1 MLMKLGIY
9 EQIFTQLFEK
19 KLSCCDHNR
28 FFIGERNIKRE
39 EVTKLLSMY
48 LSHVFEQVLMDVVD
62 ISPNSEECDEKGN
75 DYAIDKGIALANSI
89 IGKLVNDFHLDSSNL
104 LSAQAKILTAVI
116 DKTKSD
122 YPDLSKR
129 LEEMIPIKGLVNG
142 ELFTGKGIKM
152 YTELQKEIRSAN
164 EIHLMVSFI
173 KKRGLTLLLPQLKEF
188 TDRGGLLKVITTTY
202 MKATDFEAI
211 KLLCKLKNTEIKIT
225 YDETSERL
233 HAKAYIFLRE
243 TGFNTAYI
251 GSSNLSEQALD
262 SGAEWNVKVT
272 QMEQPRMMK
281 TITGAFDAAWWAE
294 GYETFINGEDDAK
307 LKSALG
313 ENVEDEINFGVLKL
327 IRPFD
332 YQQEILERLQMER
345 EIRNH
350 WRNLVVAATG
360 TGKTV
365 MAASDYKLFVGKHE
379 RARLLFIAHREE
391 ILKQSLSTFQQVLCD
406 YNFGEKW
413 YGGHEP
419 SSYEYV
425 FASKDTLNNRIDTL
439 KLPRDY
445 YDYMVID
452 EAHHIPAGSYQKI
465 ISYFKPKVLLGLT
478 ATPERMDCEDITQY
492 FDGTISAEIRLDDA
506 LNKGLLAPFHYYGIT
521 DSVDYSEVGWNR
533 GQYVASELSKIYTY
547 NDARTGVILKS
558 LEKYL
563 PQSSLHNVRALCF
576 CVNQEH
582 AKYMA
587 SKFTLCGLKAEILT
601 SENEQMRS
609 VRYRQ
614 LKNKEI
620 NYLFVVDMFNEG
632 VDIPE
637 VDTILFLRPTESIT
651 VFIQQFG
658 RGLRKAEGKS
668 HVDIFDYVGN
678 CRTEFNY
685 TDRMRAIIGRTSM
698 SVEEEME
705 RDCPH
710 LPFGCKITLEP
721 KAKEYIMANI
731 RGAIKRF
738 TTRKITALVQNFER
752 NHSVPLTLTNFIN
765 VYQVPINKLYKE
777 RTWNQL
783 LCESEIECQ
792 LSNFNQELSRAV
804 YRKWLATDSYS
815 YLSFIHKLAQNKF
828 KVKVSDL
835 SAIDQKRLLM
845 LYYDLFEIAGR
856 YKNLQVMVD
865 ELSGDHVLCNEI
877 KEILELLLSQTK
889 ALEKDDNSTID
900 GFPLKLHGIYTKAQ
914 IQVAIGTSTLERKSP
929 AREGAE
935 RNKMLNVEAM
945 FVDII
950 KNREEGSTTD
960 YDDKALSPYLFQW
973 DTQNS
978 VRPESNVGQAYINQT
993 QTMLLFVR
1001 EQKTF
1006 AEDKTRTMGYVYL
1019 GRVTLNS
1026 WEYKNLGSRMQMQI
1040 VWNMIEP
1047 IPGSVMHF
1055 ARMKEIA

>member
-1 MLMKLGIY
+1 
-9 EQIFTQLFEK
+9 
-19 KLSCCDHNR
+19 
-28 FFIGERNIKRE
+28 
-39 EVTKLLSMY
+39 
-48 LSHVFEQVLMDVVD
+48 
-62 ISPNSEECDEKGN
+62 
-75 DYAIDKGIALANSI
+75 
-89 IGKLVNDFHLDSSNL
+89 
-104 LSAQAKILTAVI
+104 
-116 DKTKSD
+116 
-122 YPDLSKR
+122 
-129 LEEMIPIKGLVNG
+129 
-142 ELFTGKGIKM
+142 
-152 YTELQKEIRSAN
+152 
-164 EIHLMVSFI
+164 
-173 KKRGLTLLLPQLKEF
+173 
-188 TDRGGLLKVITTTY
+188 
-202 MKATDFEAI
+202 
-211 KLLCKLKNTEIKIT
+211 
-225 YDETSERL
+225 
-233 HAKAYIFLRE
+233 
-243 TGFNTAYI
+243 
-251 GSSNLSEQALD
+251 
-262 SGAEWNVKVT
+262 
-272 QMEQPRMMK
+272 
-281 TITGAFDAAWWAE
+281 
-294 GYETFINGEDDAK
+294 
-307 LKSALG
+307 
-313 ENVEDEINFGVLKL
+313 
-327 IRPFD
+327 
-332 YQQEILERLQMER
+332 
-345 EIRNH
+345 
-350 WRNLVVAATG
+350 
-360 TGKTV
+360 
-365 MAASDYKLFVGKHE
+365 
-379 RARLLFIAHREE
+379 
-391 ILKQSLSTFQQVLCD
+391 
-406 YNFGEKW
+406 
-413 YGGHEP
+413 
-419 SSYEYV
+419 
-425 FASKDTLNNRIDTL
+425 
-439 KLPRDY
+439 
-445 YDYMVID
+445 
-452 EAHHIPAGSYQKI
+452 
-465 ISYFKPKVLLGLT
+465 
-478 ATPERMDCEDITQY
+478 
-492 FDGTISAEIRLDDA
+492 
-506 LNKGLLAPFHYYGIT
+506 
-521 DSVDYSEVGWNR
+521 
-533 GQYVASELSKIYTY
+533 
-547 NDARTGVILKS
+547 
-558 LEKYL
+558 
-563 PQSSLHNVRALCF
+563 
-576 CVNQEH
+576 
-582 AKYMA
+582 MA

-601 SENEQMRS
+601 SENEKMRS

-678 CRTEFNY
+678 CRAEFNY

-710 LPFGCKITLEP
+710 LPLGCKITLEP

-738 TTRKITALVQNFER
+738 TTRKITALVQNFDR
-752 NHSVPLTLTNFIN
+752 NHSVPLTLKNFIE
-765 VYQVPINKLYKE
+765 VYQVPLNKLYKE

-783 LCESEIECQ
+783 LCESEKETQ
-792 LSNFNQELSRAV
+792 LSKFNQELSRAV

-815 YLSFIHKLAQNKF
+815 YFSFIYKLAQDKF

-835 SAIDQKRLLM
+835 SVIDQKRLLM
-845 LYYDLFEIAGR
+845 LYYDLFETAGR
-856 YKNLQVMVD
+856 YKNLQDMID
-865 ELSGDHVLCNEI
+865 ELSEDHVLCNEI
-877 KEILELLLSQTK
+877 EEILELLLSKTK
-889 ALEKDDNSTID
+889 ALEKEDNSTLK

-935 RNKMLNVEAM
+935 RNKSLNVEAM

-1019 GRVTLNS
+1019 GRVTLND

>member
-1 MLMKLGIY
+1 M
-9 EQIFTQLFEK
+9 
-19 KLSCCDHNR
+19 
-28 FFIGERNIKRE
+28 
-39 EVTKLLSMY
+39 
-48 LSHVFEQVLMDVVD
+48 
-62 ISPNSEECDEKGN
+62 
-75 DYAIDKGIALANSI
+75 
-89 IGKLVNDFHLDSSNL
+89 
-104 LSAQAKILTAVI
+104 
-116 DKTKSD
+116 
-122 YPDLSKR
+122 
-129 LEEMIPIKGLVNG
+129 
-142 ELFTGKGIKM
+142 
-152 YTELQKEIRSAN
+152 
-164 EIHLMVSFI
+164 
-173 KKRGLTLLLPQLKEF
+173 
-188 TDRGGLLKVITTTY
+188 
-202 MKATDFEAI
+202 
-211 KLLCKLKNTEIKIT
+211 
-225 YDETSERL
+225 
-233 HAKAYIFLRE
+233 
-243 TGFNTAYI
+243 
-251 GSSNLSEQALD
+251 
-262 SGAEWNVKVT
+262 
-272 QMEQPRMMK
+272 
-281 TITGAFDAAWWAE
+281 
-294 GYETFINGEDDAK
+294 
-307 LKSALG
+307 
-313 ENVEDEINFGVLKL
+313 LKL

-345 EIRNH
+345 VVRNH

-365 MAASDYKLFVGKHE
+365 MAASDYKLFAGKHE

-391 ILKQSLSTFQQVLCD
+391 ILKQSLRTFQQVLCD

-419 SSYEYV
+419 SNYEYV
-425 FASKDTLNNRIDTL
+425 FASKDTLNNRIDTFN
-439 KLPRDY
+439 LPRDY
-445 YDYMVID
+445 YDYIVID

-465 ISYFKPKVLLGLT
+465 ISYFNPKVLLGLT

-547 NDARTGVILKS
+547 NDARTGVILRS

-563 PQSSLHNVRALCF
+563 LKSSLHNVRALCF

-601 SENEQMRS
+601 SENEKMRS

-678 CRTEFNY
+678 CRAEFNY

-710 LPFGCKITLEP
+710 LPLGCKITLEP

-738 TTRKITALVQNFER
+738 TTRKITALVQNFDR
-752 NHSVPLTLTNFIN
+752 NHSVPLTLKNFIE
-765 VYQVPINKLYKE
+765 VYQVPLNKLYKE

-783 LCESEIECQ
+783 LCESEIETQ
-792 LSNFNQELSRAV
+792 LSKFNQELSRAV

-815 YLSFIHKLAQNKF
+815 YFSFIYKLAQDKF

-845 LYYDLFEIAGR
+845 LYYDLFETAGR
-856 YKNLQVMVD
+856 FKNLQDMID
-865 ELSGDHVLCNEI
+865 ELSEDHVLCNEI
-877 KEILELLLSQTK
+877 EEILELLLSKTK
-889 ALEKDDNSTID
+889 ALEKEDNSTLK

-935 RNKMLNVEAM
+935 RNKSLNVEAM

-1019 GRVTLNS
+1019 GRVTLND